1 MAFIIRINFSLTT
14 IDRAVDYTVLF
25 EFQSIKMAVVRI
37 VCLAVGMLANID
49 ELLGAI
55 HVKFG

>member
-1 MAFIIRINFSLTT
+1 
-14 IDRAVDYTVLF
+14 
-25 EFQSIKMAVVRI
+25 MAVVRI

-55 HVKFG
+55 HVKFGW